1 MEDSSNGQGGTPSR
15 KTGFFGG
22 CFTGCLL
29 SLAILVVLPVLVM
42 SCAVSQVAGVM
53 GNGMSGITSGE
64 YREASAYSYIWRWGN
79 GGEKCVKVA
88 RLALDGVITRETAS
102 MSIFLLDDEK
112 ESEILSQ
119 IGFVTDDEEISGIWL
134 DIDTPGGEV
143 TLSDE
148 IRHAL
153 EVFKASRKGRFVFAM
168 FGSLACSG
176 GYYVA
181 TAADYIMAEPT
192 TITGSIGVIMPGFN
206 AAGLAEK
213 LGISSVNI
221 ASSENKAILDPLEP
235 VKPEHVALLKSVV
248 DEEYERFLALV
259 AESRR
264 VPPDR
269 LRPIADGRVLT
280 ARQALEAKL
289 IDDIGY
295 EEDAIDIINKL
306 AAEVAP
312 DSDGV
317 RIYKLK
323 SADKLFKFPGA
334 LKISANVSALTD
346 ALSALDGTGSSAPAA
361 IAPASRPEY
370 RHMAR

>member
-1 MEDSSNGQGGTPSR
+1 MEDSSNGQGRAPAR

-53 GNGMSGITSGE
+53 GSGMSAITSGE
-64 YREASAYSYIWRWGN
+64 SRDVTGYSYVWRWGN
-79 GGEKCVKVA
+79 GGDKCVKVA
-88 RLALDGVITRETAS
+88 RLALEGVITKETAS
-102 MSIFLLDDEK
+102 RSIFLLEDEK
-112 ESEILSQ
+112 ENELLSQ

-153 EVFKASRKGRFVFAM
+153 EVFRASRKGRFVFAM

-264 VPPDR
+264 VPADR

-295 EEDAIDIINKL
+295 EEDAIDIVCKL

-317 RIYKLK
+317 RIYRLK
-323 SADKLFKFPGA
+323 SEDRLFKFPSA
-334 LKISANVSALTD
+334 LKISADVPALTE
-346 ALSALDGTGSSAPAA
+346 ALSALGGTGSSAPAA

-370 RHMAR
+370 RHTAR